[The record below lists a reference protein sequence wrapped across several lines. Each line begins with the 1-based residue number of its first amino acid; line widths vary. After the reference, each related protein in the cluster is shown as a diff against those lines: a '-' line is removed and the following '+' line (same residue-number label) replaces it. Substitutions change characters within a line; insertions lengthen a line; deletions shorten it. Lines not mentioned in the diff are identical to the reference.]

1 MSENDYNE
9 EIDELTQVSM
19 NILMHAGNARDNLVK
34 AFESIHNENFEEA
47 KDSLKKAREEITT
60 SHGIQTNTLQKE
72 ASGEQIRYSTLFA
85 HAQDTMMTAQSE
97 ILIAENLLKIFEK
110 IMKKI

>member
-47 KDSLKKAREEITT
+47 R
-60 SHGIQTNTLQKE
+60 TL
-72 ASGEQIRYSTLFA
+72 
-85 HAQDTMMTAQSE
+85 
-97 ILIAENLLKIFEK
+97 
-110 IMKKI
+110 

>member
-47 KDSLKKAREEITT
+47 KDSLKKLGKKLQLLTEFKRILYKKKHQENKLD
-60 SHGIQTNTLQKE
+60 IQ
-72 ASGEQIRYSTLFA
+72 RY
-85 HAQDTMMTAQSE
+85 
-97 ILIAENLLKIFEK
+97 LLTHKIQ
-110 IMKKI
+110 